1 MCKVLANLH
10 QCADAALTSGVN
22 LDQEKEIM
30 PTHNCTVCKND
41 KGFDKPC
48 QVISVGE
55 EMEHLD
61 LCVITGEFG
70 VADFKRVD

>member
-1 MCKVLANLH
+1 M
-10 QCADAALTSGVN
+10 
-22 LDQEKEIM
+22 IM

-41 KGFDKPC
+41 NGFDKPC

-70 VADFKRVD
+70 VAEFKRAD